1 METIK
6 NFISKVNQTIDAYF
20 PTVPN
25 WCIWT
30 IGALVIYLIL
40 N

>member
-1 METIK
+1 MNTLKELVAKINT
-6 NFISKVNQTIDAYF
+6 TIDTYF

-40 N
+40 K

>member
-6 NFISKVNQTIDAYF
+6 NIIAKVNATIDTYF

-40 N
+40 K